1 MGGGKRPVEADVDAV
16 PKRKKNRVAGP
27 AEEVA
32 LTPEKKKCKAER
44 DGTAEAAD
52 GKAPEKFSIED
63 AKAYF
68 EAQSVKIHLP
78 EGKDVDISPLAG
90 FKLRGFAKRLVKH
103 CEKKF
108 EKPTAIQACCW
119 PIIMQRSDICG
130 IARTGSGKTM
140 AFALPYLSMSSRGAL
155 TAFEQPSCQPRFV
168 ALAPTRELAMQI
180 AEVCKELTTAL
191 AGAGDDHYP
200 VQCVYG
206 GVPKRDQ
213 RHALSATGV
222 DMLVATPGR
231 LQDLVDEGTLD
242 LSVVQY
248 LVLDEADRM
257 LDMGFIDAV
266 KALIAKMPKA
276 GERQTCMF
284 SATWPASVHQ
294 LANQFLSEPVHVG
307 IGSVDQGLAAN
318 TCIRQEVEVLANE
331 KDKPARLLHHLKKHY
346 APNKKIIVF
355 GLYKKETAWLEKF
368 LWEKGYEKVTALQGD
383 LSQDKRE
390 KAMADFKACKLTPLI
405 ATDVASRGLDVQD
418 VELVINYTFP
428 LTIEDY
434 VHRIGRTG
442 RAGKDGLAICLF
454 CPESK
459 GVQDE
464 KCHAGDLIKVLR
476 DAKQEVPAALEKIG
490 ESSSGHKA
498 TKKKAH
504 PLFGNHFKSAE
515 QMAALS
521 AKKAQVTFEDSD
533 DE

>member
-1 MGGGKRPVEADVDAV
+1 MGGTKRPQEIAAAEK
-16 PKRKKNRVAGP
+16 PKAKKQRLAQAQEPVAETQGKK
-27 AEEVA
+27 AKCEEK
-32 LTPEKKKCKAER
+32 L
-44 DGTAEAAD
+44 
-52 GKAPEKFSIED
+52 SIND
-63 AKAYF
+63 AKVYF
-68 EAQSVKIHLP
+68 ESNAVKIHVP

-90 FKLRGFAKRLVKH
+90 FRLKGFSKKLVKYL
-103 CEKKF
+103 EGKF

-119 PIIMQRSDICG
+119 PLIMQSSDVCG
-130 IARTGSGKTM
+130 IAMTGSGKTM
-140 AFALPYLSMSSRGAL
+140 AFAMPYLSRSARGVL
-155 TAFEQPSCQPRFV
+155 TSFEQPCHTPRFV
-168 ALAPTRELAMQI
+168 AMAPTRELAMQI
-180 AEVCKELTTAL
+180 AEVCKDLTAAL
-191 AGAGDDHYP
+191 AAGGDDHYP

-206 GVPKRDQ
+206 GVPKRQ
-213 RHALSATGV
+213 QCQALNTTGV

-231 LQDLVDEGTLD
+231 LQDLAEDGSID
-242 LSVVQY
+242 LGYVQY

-257 LDMGFIDAV
+257 LDMGFIDVV
-266 KALIAKMPKA
+266 KSLIGKMPKC
-276 GERQTCMF
+276 GERQTVMF

-294 LANQFLSEPVHVG
+294 LADQFLQQPVHVG

-318 TCIRQEVEVLANE
+318 TSIRQEVEVLQNE
-331 KDKPARLLHHLKKHY
+331 KDKPARLLHHLKQHY
-346 APNKKIIVF
+346 KPGKKIIVF

-368 LWEKGYEKVTALQGD
+368 LWEKGYDQVVALQGD
-383 LSQDKRE
+383 MAQDKRE
-390 KAMADFKACKLTPLI
+390 KAMADFKAAKLSPLI

-442 RAGKDGLAICLF
+442 RAGKKGLAICFF

-464 KCHAGDLIKVLR
+464 KSHAGDLAKVLR
-476 DAKQEVPAALEKIG
+476 DASQTVPAELEKI
-490 ESSSGHKA
+490 SSTSGGNKA

-515 QMAALS
+515 QMAALE
-521 AKKAQVTFEDSD
+521 AKKVHTTFADSD